1 MGGRVVAAVLCVLLA
16 CPLPAG
22 AQFLAPAPSGK
33 SQAAPQQSRQGQSA
47 RRSQPARPL
56 SECET
61 MTKDWVDYR
70 PVLDLPAAQ
79 GRATA
84 DQQIASVTICRAE
97 QAARPND
104 KRIAFILARTFEVNN
119 KGSQSTPLFRQLAD
133 AGFPPAITQLAR
145 AYHYGIGT
153 APDPVQACDL
163 YVKAAKAGDAWA
175 FNPAAD
181 CLSFQDYAHDPRQ
194 ACRYFK
200 SAQAKG
206 TFQTTNLTQEDYCQ

>member
-1 MGGRVVAAVLCVLLA
+1 
-16 CPLPAG
+16 
-22 AQFLAPAPSGK
+22 
-33 SQAAPQQSRQGQSA
+33 
-47 RRSQPARPL
+47 
-56 SECET
+56 

-79 GRATA
+79 GRVSA
-84 DQQIASVTICRAE
+84 DQQIASVSVCRAE

-104 KRIAFILARTFEVNN
+104 KRIAFILARSFEVNN
-119 KGSQSTPLFRQLAD
+119 KGTQSTPLFRQLSD
-133 AGFPPAITQLAR
+133 AGLPAATTQLAR
-145 AYHYGIGT
+145 AYHYGIGV
-153 APDPVQACDL
+153 PPNPVQACDL

-175 FNPAAD
+175 LNPAAD

-206 TFQTTNLTQEDYCQ
+206 TFQTMNLTQEDYCQ